1 MESFGAADW
10 AFVNIG
16 VCRLKIH
23 IPGSQSLK
31 DKRSIVK
38 SLTSRLQKQFNISIA
53 EVDDHDL
60 WQIATIGIACVSNH
74 NYRVD
79 EVINSVISTIEH
91 DYPTIE
97 IIEKEMDT
105 YS

>member
-1 MESFGAADW
+1 M
-10 AFVNIG
+10 NIG
-16 VCRLKIH
+16 VCKLKIH

-31 DKRSIVK
+31 DKRSVVK
-38 SLTSRLQKQFNISIA
+38 SITSRLQNQFNISIA

-91 DYPTIE
+91 DYPTVE
-97 IIEKEMDT
+97 IIEKEIDA
-105 YS
+105 YG

>member
-1 MESFGAADW
+1 MN
-10 AFVNIG
+10 VG
-16 VCRLKIH
+16 VCKLKIH

-38 SLTSRLQKQFNISIA
+38 SLTSRLQKQFNISIS

-97 IIEKEMDT
+97 IIEKET
-105 YS
+105 EIY